1 MFFIFSHALFDEG
14 GQPRHGTGSELATF
28 FQRKKKPYIF
38 IRHSLFNGYPS
49 EVEKFTRGEVKKKL
63 YGLRNIPFPLRIFQ
77 EQLIS
82 FYFLFK
88 DSQKAQVFIGIDP
101 LNALTGVI
109 ARFLGKVKKVIFYTA
124 DYARE
129 RHKNPLLNGAYHLV
143 DSFSAKNSDQ
153 VWCVSTRIV
162 KERKKQGLPEKKVFF
177 VPNSPEIRKIRKLP
191 LSNKNKYDLVI
202 VSNITKSIDYP
213 KIIQAVKELS
223 QKYKKI
229 RLILVGSGQYE
240 EELKIMVK
248 KLGLGE
254 KILFVGRKPH
264 GEVIEILLKSGV
276 GIALYTKDFPW
287 IEFGDSMKVREYLA
301 CGLPVI
307 MNNVVSTADDV
318 EKGDAGIIIK
328 KKDNGLYRAIE
339 RIFSTPNLYQ
349 KMHKN
354 ARKLAETFDFTKIV
368 ERLLDL

>member
-1 MFFIFSHALFDEG
+1 MIFVASHALFDEG
-14 GQPRHGTGSELATF
+14 EEPRHGTGSELTTL
-28 FQRKKKPYIF
+28 FQRKKVPYIF

-49 EVEKFTRGEVKKKL
+49 EVEKFRRDKVEKRL
-63 YGLRNIPFPLRIFQ
+63 YGFRRVPFPLRILQ

-88 DSQKAQVFIGIDP
+88 DEPAQIFIGIDP
-101 LNALTGVI
+101 LNALTGII

-124 DYARE
+124 DYARQ
-129 RHKNPLLNGAYHLV
+129 RYKNPLLNIAYHLV
-143 DSFSAKNSDQ
+143 DNFSSQNSDQ

-162 KERKKQGLPEKKVFF
+162 KERKKQGLPDAKVFF

-191 LSNKNKYDLVI
+191 LAQKNKYDLVI

-223 QKYKKI
+223 KKYQDL
-229 RLILVGSGQYE
+229 RLLLVGSGEYE
-240 EELKIMVK
+240 AELRTMVK
-248 KLGLGE
+248 KQRLGGR
-254 KILFVGRKPH
+254 ILFVGRKPH
-264 GEVIEILLKSGV
+264 QEVIEILSKSGV

-318 EKGDAGIIIK
+318 EKGSAGIVLK
-328 KKDNGLYRAIE
+328 KKDGELYQAIE
-339 RIFSTPNLYQ
+339 RIFSTPKLYQ

-368 ERLLDL
+368 GNLLEL